1 MSSSQR
7 KVIKSGATILSIFIA
22 FWFKKGNKLYVL
34 IKVQSK
40 NSGKLPIGA
49 RILCFNTT
57 TIFFFLLYLKTVM
70 FIIINQREFLSIPH
84 PAIIEQTGQHKANMV
99 LMKK

>member
-57 TIFFFLLYLKTVM
+57 TIFFLFYLKTVM

>member
-1 MSSSQR
+1 MFSL
-7 KVIKSGATILSIFIA
+7 KSRVKILVNYSLELEYCVSIQ
-22 FWFKKGNKLYVL
+22 LL
-34 IKVQSK
+34 
-40 NSGKLPIGA
+40 
-49 RILCFNTT
+49 
-57 TIFFFLLYLKTVM
+57 FFFLLYLKTVM

>member
-1 MSSSQR
+1 MFSL
-7 KVIKSGATILSIFIA
+7 KSRVKILVNYPLELEYCVSIQLLF
-22 FWFKKGNKLYVL
+22 
-34 IKVQSK
+34 
-40 NSGKLPIGA
+40 
-49 RILCFNTT
+49 
-57 TIFFFLLYLKTVM
+57 FFFLLYLKTVM